1 MQKVLVVDDSLSVRK
16 VVEKALEGRGLHV
29 LSAASG
35 AEAIETIERD
45 RPDVVICDVILP
57 DKDGYQICQYVRT
70 HPAISSTPVLL
81 ISGIDNGTVQARAAE
96 VRSNEVMFK
105 PFGLDDLVRKIDGL
119 LGRANGS
126 TLPPSA
132 IPPRASNSAPAAAP
146 KAPSPTAAAPGS
158 RDDARDGGALK
169 QRLAALAGTPG
180 VRFAVLTDR
189 EGFLIETVGDLT
201 PDTDEVAGALA
212 SCLAEASEGLGLE
225 LYACGVLVLHARG
238 LRATP
243 LLAAPS
249 LVIPALVIPPVF
261 YLLVGL
267 VSLRPFS
274 LRRVLGAAVAMCGLH
289 ALLVA
294 ATGALYTI
302 SDLLDFGSAVA
313 FALWGSPAVTLLQ
326 LTAAPLV
333 FARLRPLLSSPRPA
347 PRAEAR
353 ATPRR
358 RAEVPGGAAARAP
371 SIPPLRRVPA
381 VSSSAF
387 ARGVEPVVASPSV
400 PQPVVTPAAPAP
412 PAPPTRALVRP
423 ETGEPMIR
431 ISFGRIADQ
440 LPLEMFARGREGLHA
455 TLRPGVSLLVPRRL
469 LLPYLGEALAP
480 VKWEVVADQFPRD
493 ELALSHEEIAGRLPH
508 RSLLL
513 PLDEVVPQIPA
524 ELLALST
531 PAADVFG
538 IEEFP
543 PPFQPHVPPP
553 SETPAVD
560 TRAPAEPAAA
570 AVAEP
575 EPPPVSES
583 REEPEP
589 PAEPEASAEPEGLT
603 EPEPVAEPEL
613 FVEPLAPAEPELPV
627 EEEPPQPERGAETLA
642 DRGRTA
648 EARRIAALLAPLMN
662 GLEIGE
668 RDGAGTTLV
677 TVVAPTLRE
686 DSVARTAAR
695 VVPFLADA
703 RLSDPVAQAT
713 LTGAE
718 ATIVLTPFG
727 SSGAG
732 GALLVTA
739 VRSRA
744 SLAWL
749 ERLSRSAAGEARV
762 PAENGGHSSPVG
774 NPA

>member
-1 MQKVLVVDDSLSVRK
+1 M
-16 VVEKALEGRGLHV
+16 
-29 LSAASG
+29 
-35 AEAIETIERD
+35 AI
-45 RPDVVICDVILP
+45 
-57 DKDGYQICQYVRT
+57 
-70 HPAISSTPVLL
+70 
-81 ISGIDNGTVQARAAE
+81 
-96 VRSNEVMFK
+96 
-105 PFGLDDLVRKIDGL
+105 
-119 LGRANGS
+119 
-126 TLPPSA
+126 
-132 IPPRASNSAPAAAP
+132 PRAS
-146 KAPSPTAAAPGS
+146 
-158 RDDARDGGALK
+158 RV
-169 QRLAALAGTPG
+169 RLIWWLE
-180 VRFAVLTDR
+180 L
-189 EGFLIETVGDLT
+189 
-201 PDTDEVAGALA
+201 
-212 SCLAEASEGLGLE
+212 GLGLE
-225 LYACGVLVLHARG
+225 LYACAVLAVHARG

-243 LLAAPS
+243 LLAAPA
-249 LVIPALVIPPVF
+249 LVIPALVIPPLF

-274 LRRVLGAAVAMCGLH
+274 LRQVLGAAVAMCGFH
-289 ALLVA
+289 ALLIA

-302 SDLLDFGSAVA
+302 PDLLDFGSAVA

-347 PRAEAR
+347 PRAQAR
-353 ATPRR
+353 ATPPRR
-358 RAEVPGGAAARAP
+358 RAEVPGGAAARARDAAWSLPPREPAAMMP
-371 SIPPLRRVPA
+371 SVPPLQRVLA
-381 VSSSAF
+381 VSSSAS
-387 ARGVEPVVASPSV
+387 AHGVQPVVASPLV
-400 PQPVVTPAAPAP
+400 PQPVVTPPAPAP
-412 PAPPTRALVRP
+412 PAPPTRALVRS

-440 LPLEMFARGREGLHA
+440 LPVEMFARGREGLHA

-480 VKWEVVADQFPRD
+480 VKWEVVADQFPRA

-531 PAADVFG
+531 PAANVYG

-560 TRAPAEPAAA
+560 TRAPAEPV
-570 AVAEP
+570 AVALAEP
-575 EPPPVSES
+575 EPPLVSEP

-589 PAEPEASAEPEGLT
+589 PAEPEASAEPEGLAEA
-603 EPEPVAEPEL
+603 EPLAEPEL
-613 FVEPLAPAEPELPV
+613 FVEPLAPAEPKLPG
-627 EEEPPQPERGAETLA
+627 EEEPSQPERGAEALA

-648 EARRIAALLAPLMN
+648 EARRITALLAPLMN

-668 RDGAGTTLV
+668 RDEAGTTLV
-677 TVVAPTLRE
+677 TVVAPTLSE
-686 DSVARTAAR
+686 DSVVRTAAR

-727 SSGAG
+727 SPGAG

-774 NPA
+774 DPAEEMELRATSVPQSVRELAGSLTAFGPVAPTVLRDTAGSLRACLFLPRSLEAIPLAQFARDLYAALEEAEIGQVSSVILRVGAHRLVVRAMDGVPGRRAAMLVGGGPIDRPGLARIELDRAATRLGALVRG